1 MPPGIYCTE
10 GARKMG
16 NALFWQYA
24 LCLGLVALA
33 VRWLG
38 KLKRALLRYAA
49 GRGFRQKNRL
59 T

>member
-1 MPPGIYCTE
+1 
-10 GARKMG
+10 MG

-24 LCLGLVALA
+24 LCLGLAALA

-38 KLKRALLRYAA
+38 ELKGALLRYAA

>member
-1 MPPGIYCTE
+1 
-10 GARKMG
+10 MG